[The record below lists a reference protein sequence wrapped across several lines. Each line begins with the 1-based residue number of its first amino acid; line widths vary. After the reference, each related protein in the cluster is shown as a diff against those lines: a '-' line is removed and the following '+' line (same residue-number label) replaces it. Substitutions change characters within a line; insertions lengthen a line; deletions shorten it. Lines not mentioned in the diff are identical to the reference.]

1 MNITEDQP
9 DAGLIDV
16 MGKKH
21 GASIHSECTTLLKS
35 PQGHQPRKF
44 SKQPFGFLW
53 RLYYL
58 GILIKWYAIVD
69 WTQSQ
74 SFFAQMGEGTD
85 SSNRVA
91 STGNQ
96 LPSLGYGGTFQS
108 HFISKKKKKKKK
120 KTFVALTT

>member
-1 MNITEDQP
+1 
-9 DAGLIDV
+9 

-35 PQGHQPRKF
+35 PQAHQPRKF
-44 SKQPFGFLW
+44 SKQSFGFLC
-53 RLYYL
+53 RLYYI
-58 GILIKWYAIVD
+58 GVLIKSHAIVD

-74 SFFAQMGEGTD
+74 SFPAQMGEGTD

-96 LPSLGYGGTFQS
+96 LPSLGCLGTFQS
-108 HFISKKKKKKKK
+108 HFISIT
-120 KTFVALTT
+120 KTPFLLSPLRKFQGF